1 MKFFP
6 IRWPGDLEVIWG
18 RLKNLN
24 TNYGFAANLRP
35 FVVGEVIA
43 GYSIEGDGF
52 LA

>member
-1 MKFFP
+1 MLFC
-6 IRWPGDLEVIWG
+6 RWPGDLEVIWG

-24 TNYGFAANLRP
+24 INYGFPSNARP

-43 GYSIEGDGF
+43 GYNLQNDGF

>member
-1 MKFFP
+1 M
-6 IRWPGDLEVIWG
+6 WPGDLEVIWS

-24 TNYGFAANLRP
+24 TNYGFAANSRP

-43 GYSIEGDGF
+43 GFSIANDGF